1 MSWLLDARGDP
12 AHACCRHVLL
22 PDGQRG
28 PLCPAHWNPKIHPG
42 TQAPPA
48 ACLCNKS
55 LSVKSPA
62 CASAPQVPCEVA
74 GGCLAPGLPDRAF
87 ERYNATSGAGTCWG
101 VALAAFC
108 PRGGEHPFCA
118 KQCYASSDFAPC
130 VAPAAAFPAAADLR
144 GLFADFV
151 RAECP
156 VDPSDA
162 SCAVCGMHYRADLAN
177 LSLAA
182 LHLRGAPVP
191 PEEPRADPAA
201 VSAMRFM
208 AYHAPLRSQHDY
220 VAALQYAYKLA
231 DDLSQRLNLS
241 VAPYSVFYVFFEQ
254 YVGIEAAAMQVSV
267 LALGVVAL
275 VVCGLLRSVSS
286 ALLVLVTAV
295 AVELALVGAM
305 GLGGVKLNALST
317 VNLVAAIGISVEFSV
332 HVVHGFAHAQGSR
345 EQRAL
350 QAMRGVG
357 SAVVS
362 GIAVTKLLGVSVLG
376 LASSRIFIVYYFRMY
391 LTLVAAGCF
400 YGLLV
405 LPVLLS
411 LFGPENLAPSSAH
424 GHETAAPGNDDDIV
438 GAPALAPAANP
449 PGAGGYTSPLKLRN
463 RKQLG
468 PHAGNAGAHIPGL
481 AAGAGPA
488 EAGGHSDCAQTLATA
503 EEDDGAK
510 LSSAAAVTAAGA
522 EGAEGA
528 AAGSDA
534 AAKPEAV
541 EPPPTTDDGN
551 MS

>member
-1 MSWLLDARGDP
+1 M
-12 AHACCRHVLL
+12 
-22 PDGQRG
+22 
-28 PLCPAHWNPKIHPG
+28 
-42 TQAPPA
+42 
-48 ACLCNKS
+48 
-55 LSVKSPA
+55 
-62 CASAPQVPCEVA
+62 PCEVA
-74 GGCLAPGLPDRAF
+74 AGCLAPGLPDRAF

-468 PHAGNAGAHIPGL
+468 PHAGNAGAHIAGL